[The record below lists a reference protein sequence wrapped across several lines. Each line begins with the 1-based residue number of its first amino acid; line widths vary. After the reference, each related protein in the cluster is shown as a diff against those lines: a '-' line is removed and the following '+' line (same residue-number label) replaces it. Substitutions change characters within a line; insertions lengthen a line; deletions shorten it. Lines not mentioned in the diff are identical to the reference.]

1 MPHGNPIHQVGG
13 PTTAWST
20 VNAAENF
27 PGVATPLGW
36 TFWRDPLERA
46 MRGSFVDMGVLSQ
59 SDIRIA
65 ESVDDRFTTAVFGR
79 FAGNVDQMRMVS
91 DLMPGTSGAETER
104 QIFGSVRPDVHDN
117 PSRRRYPIIA
127 LKMPAHVVRLPRRLK
142 HLREEV
148 ESWWRD
154 ETAPRAQTAPDC
166 VRQLVDAATK
176 FEQVM
181 RAHMAIAML
190 ATAIYARLTDLAE
203 SSGHPG
209 LETVLA
215 SGYGGL
221 EETQTIIDLWKV
233 SRDELPFDVFIERY
247 GYHAPVEAEIAS
259 VSWRED
265 PTPARTRAHSY
276 RDRSETS
283 APWTIVDRQRRA
295 RVDAEARVLAGL
307 PVTAR
312 PAAQML
318 FRVAKRYIPLR
329 EVGKTAFLQT
339 IDVGRTA
346 ARALGRQLFAQGVLA
361 DPQHIYFL
369 AIDELVNGLP
379 DDVATVIDERQAL
392 CDEYRSF
399 RVPDFWVGVPTPITD
414 EPTADTGGVMTGIA
428 VSPGVV
434 EGLARVMTGPD
445 SGDLEDDEILVCNTT
460 DPSWA
465 SLFVIASA
473 LVIDIG
479 GTMSHGAIVAREMG
493 IPCVINT
500 QVGTRIIK
508 TGDRIRVD
516 GSTGMVHLLDH
527 ERAVNR

>member
-1 MPHGNPIHQVGG
+1 M
-13 PTTAWST
+13 
-20 VNAAENF
+20 
-27 PGVATPLGW
+27 
-36 TFWRDPLERA
+36 
-46 MRGSFVDMGVLSQ
+46 
-59 SDIRIA
+59 
-65 ESVDDRFTTAVFGR
+65 AV
-79 FAGNVDQMRMVS
+79 
-91 DLMPGTSGAETER
+91 
-104 QIFGSVRPDVHDN
+104 
-117 PSRRRYPIIA
+117 
-127 LKMPAHVVRLPRRLK
+127 
-142 HLREEV
+142 
-148 ESWWRD
+148 
-154 ETAPRAQTAPDC
+154 
-166 VRQLVDAATK
+166 
-176 FEQVM
+176 
-181 RAHMAIAML
+181 AML

-209 LETVLA
+209 LEAVLA

-221 EETQTIIDLWKV
+221 EETQTIVDLWKV
-233 SRDELPFDVFIERY
+233 SRDELPLDVFIERY

-265 PTPARTRAHSY
+265 PTPARTRADSY
-276 RDRSETS
+276 RDRPETS
-283 APWTIVDRQRRA
+283 APWTIVERQRTA
-295 RVDAEARVLAGL
+295 RVDAEAKVLAGL

-312 PAAQML
+312 PAARLL

-346 ARALGRQLFAQGVLA
+346 ARALGRQLLAKGILA
-361 DPQHIYFL
+361 DAQHIYFL
-369 AIDELVNGLP
+369 TIDELVNGLP
-379 DDVATVIDERQAL
+379 DDVATMIDQRQAL

-399 RVPDFWVGVPTPITD
+399 RIPDFWVGVPTPITD
-414 EPTADTGGVMTGIA
+414 EPTAGEGGVMTGIA

-434 EGLARVMTGPD
+434 EGVARVMTGPD

-516 GSTGMVHLLDH
+516 GSTGMVHLLEHDQ
-527 ERAVNR
+527 AINR